1 MKKYLTNKAF
11 FVAAILVTG
20 IFAISQ
26 IPSNAAMVDGNNYG
40 DDQIPSSV
48 TIPLECLTLKIGQFI
63 DLTDTTPVLITAA
76 HAITRTYH
84 ATIAII
90 MIQNLILQ
98 W

>member
-1 MKKYLTNKAF
+1 
-11 FVAAILVTG
+11 
-20 IFAISQ
+20 
-26 IPSNAAMVDGNNYG
+26 MVDGNNYG

-63 DLTDTTPVLITAA
+63 DLTDTTPVLKTAA

-98 W
+98 WWQE